1 MNQGVTCRACHAYI
15 CVARTANIRGMSMAK
30 MTVEFNQEISDI
42 LSSLSREEGRSKTE
56 ILRRAIG
63 LYAWLEKEVSD
74 KDNDKVIAVTDAE
87 GNVSKVINWL

>member
-1 MNQGVTCRACHAYI
+1 
-15 CVARTANIRGMSMAK
+15 MAK